1 MRKDKEMPTTDDVD
15 RAEEQR
21 NMPPQN
27 VKMGLLWL
35 SIIFLAGAV
44 IVGACWAVLNGV
56 IR

>member
-1 MRKDKEMPTTDDVD
+1 MPTTDDVD

-44 IVGACWAVLNGV
+44 IVGACWALMNGV